1 MKNLIKSIFGG
12 ARKQSAPQTR
22 LGMLA
27 ERWQHRCA
35 DWLNRKTARLSVAAI
50 VVSMSLL
57 LMGGGTFFVFVMFRS
72 LLYLDGAIPA
82 KQSEGRYE
90 VQYGS
95 SAGIAGTAILS
106 REEIRLLEQYR
117 SYVDSISLAAPD
129 KIAQDSLDA
138 IVKKYHSQT
147 KSK

>member
-12 ARKQSAPQTR
+12 RRTESAPQTR

-50 VVSMSLL
+50 VVSMSIL

-72 LLYLDGAIPA
+72 LLYLDEAIPA

-90 VQYGS
+90 VPYGS
-95 SAGIAGTAILS
+95 SAGISGAEFHS
-106 REEIRLLEQYR
+106 KEEIRLLEQYR

-129 KIAQDSLDA
+129 RITHDGLDA
-138 IVKKYHSQT
+138 IVKNYHSQI
-147 KSK
+147 KNK